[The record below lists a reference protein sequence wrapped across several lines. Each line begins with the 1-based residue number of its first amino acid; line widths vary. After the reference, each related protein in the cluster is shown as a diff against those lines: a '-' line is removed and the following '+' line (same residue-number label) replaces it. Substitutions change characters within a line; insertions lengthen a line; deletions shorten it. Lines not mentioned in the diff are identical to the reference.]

1 VRGPSL
7 PATTAREAVD
17 DDAEERDDGVDDGLD
32 AGGDG
37 INNRHDAVADGAED
51 RLDLLLFVSFCAQV
65 TRVRAGNVRRIQR
78 RPLLRL
84 CGGSRV
90 SGVCVDESRRLG
102 VELRCLGAQMF
113 VGVRSREVV
122 E

>member
-51 RLDLLLFVSFCAQV
+51 RLDLLFVSFCARF
-65 TRVRAGNVRRIQR
+65 TRRRAGNVRRIQR

-84 CGGSRV
+84 VWG
-90 SGVCVDESRRLG
+90 
-102 VELRCLGAQMF
+102 
-113 VGVRSREVV
+113 VV